1 VATAKSTEL
10 LKVKKTKS
18 HRGICAAFE
27 KRCYSGETERDC
39 NRGERTAL
47 QNNNN
52 NERDETNETT
62 NPKPAENEATNKS
75 YIMMV

>member
-1 VATAKSTEL
+1 VAVVKSTKL
-10 LKVKKTKS
+10 LKTKTRKS
-18 HRGICAAFE
+18 HRGICTAFE
-27 KRCYSGETERDC
+27 KRYYSGETGRDC

-62 NPKPAENEATNKS
+62 NPKPAEN
-75 YIMMV
+75 